1 MQQNKVHFGI
11 CFLCKWRPE
20 SQALW
25 SLQADSVNVRHDPVG
40 HALAVLLPGQ
50 AVLPPAAALVTGLAV
65 HKQDGEVNDVEI
77 RQNVIKATRER
88 PRQGHDEIAQVIG
101 VANKAPP
108 ARDKKTF
115 PSCSVNCF

>member
-77 RQNVIKATRER
+77 RQNVIKACGGNRT
-88 PRQGHDEIAQVIG
+88 QVR
-101 VANKAPP
+101 AWEYLTTNLTFLHFLPP
-108 ARDKKTF
+108 WGK
-115 PSCSVNCF
+115 